1 VGRTSTAVEAV
12 GEDPAAVG
20 EAVAWTR
27 QRWRR
32 CGVEAVAWTRLWWRQ
47 RSTEVHAESEGVNLA
62 AVREAVGDSQVWT

>member
-32 CGVEAVAWTRLWWRQ
+32 CGIEAVAWTYYGGGNATPRCTQ
-47 RSTEVHAESEGVNLA
+47 R
-62 AVREAVGDSQVWT
+62 VRV